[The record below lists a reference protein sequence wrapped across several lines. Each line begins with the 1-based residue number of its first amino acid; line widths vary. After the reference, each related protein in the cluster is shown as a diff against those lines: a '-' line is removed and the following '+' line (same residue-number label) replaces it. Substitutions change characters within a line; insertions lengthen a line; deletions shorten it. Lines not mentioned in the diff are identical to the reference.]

1 MANEMDVF
9 IKLLSLAK
17 ALKGFG
23 IDELRDL
30 LSISSKA
37 MWKTSEHAFLEGDQG
52 RDMFI
57 ICSGKVSIWRKSG
70 GRGVPLARLAEGESF
85 GEMGLIRGGA
95 RSASATALE
104 DTVALRISQERLH
117 QAPAAA
123 ALLYRNLAKD
133 LAERLKI
140 ADDIIV
146 FQTQSGAD
154 SPHLMTIGRGRVKQP
169 LV

>member
-1 MANEMDVF
+1 MGSEMEIF

-17 ALKGFG
+17 SLKGFG
-23 IDELRDL
+23 IEDLRDL
-30 LSISSKA
+30 LNISTKA
-37 MWKTSEHAFLEGDQG
+37 TWRAGEHPFLEGDEG

-57 ICSGKVSIWRKSG
+57 ICSGKVNIWRKSG
-70 GRGVPLARLAEGESF
+70 GKVVGLAHLAEGESF

-95 RSASATALE
+95 RSAGATALE

-117 QAPAAA
+117 QAPSAA

-146 FQTQSGAD
+146 FQSQAGAG
-154 SPHLMTIGRGRVKQP
+154 SPQLMTIGRRRIR
-169 LV
+169 